1 MQPASSTARS
11 GRIDH
16 RASSSNTRV
25 DFGYSYPRLDLQM
38 GIPHPWVRRLHKCSG
53 PVLQRRYPIVCTRG
67 YYRSCCDA
75 VHDAVQVIARI
86 PWLKEWLACGVE
98 FTMIKTEM
106 GEKVVDNT
114 KNA

>member
-1 MQPASSTARS
+1 
-11 GRIDH
+11 
-16 RASSSNTRV
+16 
-25 DFGYSYPRLDLQM
+25 
-38 GIPHPWVRRLHKCSG
+38 
-53 PVLQRRYPIVCTRG
+53 
-67 YYRSCCDA
+67 